1 MVMQRSARPC
11 PGPHRGKEP
20 PLTSQPLCDFC
31 RDLVRK
37 AIEQL
42 PEQYVTAYLALE
54 PGQRGRDD
62 DGGRR
67 SRSADAPLPLDAE
80 ADALMRRIL
89 EVVLSWHGPVIAAAR
104 LTATPPKRRPQRANH
119 IFTKAASDLLDKD
132 GELILARG
140 GPSVKIPPTTVSRPL
155 ERGDDDTTGVA
166 LTSAC
171 QLLVTHLDTLL
182 GLPVTPMSRSVPP
195 GRVRNVSRAPIPSL
209 TEQTVWTTVTVPLLA
224 DDTLGRVRADGRA
237 IVIVDLDGVAA
248 GLEFLELARDAER
261 TLGRTLRTVNLERPC
276 PNPDCGEAE
285 LHHTEGDDFV
295 RCRACGEKHFATSYD
310 RLAVVLGADL
320 VTGETM
326 EAS

>member
-1 MVMQRSARPC
+1 MGDRHMVTSQRSARPC

-31 RDLVRK
+31 RDLVKK

-42 PEQYVTAYLALE
+42 PEEYVTAYLALE

-80 ADALMRRIL
+80 ADALMRRML
-89 EVVLSWHGPVIAAAR
+89 EVVLSWHGPVVMAAKLAHT
-104 LTATPPKRRPQRANH
+104 LP
-119 IFTKAASDLLDKD
+119 ASS
-132 GELILARG
+132 RTS
-140 GPSVKIPPTTVSRPL
+140 PS
-155 ERGDDDTTGVA
+155 GVA
-166 LTSAC
+166 LSSTCA
-171 QLLVTHLDTLL
+171 LLVAHLDTLL
-182 GLPVTPMSRSVPP
+182 ALPVQPMSRSVPP

-224 DDTLGRVRADGRA
+224 DDTLGRIRADGRA

-248 GLEFLELARDAER
+248 GLEMIELARDAER

-276 PNPDCGEAE
+276 PNPECGEAE

-295 RCRACGEKHFATSYD
+295 RCRACGEKHFATQYD
-310 RLAVVLGADL
+310 RLAVVLGGEP